1 MNRRLASLVSGALA
15 LVIMVALLAGCASK
29 PAATQPSQNSQ
40 PAQQAA
46 SSFDK
51 VLVSYD
57 LVRGSKNVA
66 KNEAAAKVCVASSRY
81 LHNEEIVWRIKV
93 TDPKTGE
100 LLDDKALSSVAVKL
114 SDGQVLKARY
124 GGHPAKSPTDFF
136 WAVSFDIPE
145 DYPSGQLKFDL
156 DVTANDGRTGQM
168 VSFNVAPAL
177 LTVMDGAVAKVAAAQ

>member
-1 MNRRLASLVSGALA
+1 VNGRLVSRVSGVIAL
-15 LVIMVALLAGCASK
+15 LVVFALLAGCSK
-29 PAATQPSQNSQ
+29 PAATQPSQTQ
-40 PAQQAA
+40 PSQQAA
-46 SSFDK
+46 PSFDK

-66 KNEAAAKVCVASSRY
+66 KNEAAAKTCVASSRY

-145 DYPSGQLKFDL
+145 GYPTGQLKFDV
-156 DVTANDGRTGQM
+156 DVAGSDGRTGQL

-177 LTVMDGAVAKVAAAQ
+177 LTIMDGAVAKVDAPK

>member
-1 MNRRLASLVSGALA
+1 MNRRLVSQVSGFLTILITA
-15 LVIMVALLAGCASK
+15 ALLAGCASK
-29 PAATQPSQNSQ
+29 PAATPPAQSDTS
-40 PAQQAA
+40 AQQAA
-46 SSFDK
+46 PSFDK
-51 VLVSYD
+51 VLVGYD

-100 LLDDKALSSVAVKL
+100 LMDDKALSSVAVKL
-114 SDGQVLKARY
+114 SDGQVLTARY
-124 GGHPAKSPTDFF
+124 GGHPAKNPTDFF

-156 DVTANDGRTGQM
+156 DVKANDGRTGQL

-177 LTVMDGAVAKVAAAQ
+177 LTIMDGAVATVAAQ